1 MPTLQ
6 VNLLG
11 PMDLRYDGQQLC
23 KPPTLKSRSLLAYL
37 ILHCDQPQARE
48 RLVDLFWGDRPQRRA
63 RRSLTTALWHIRRCL
78 PEEGLILSEL
88 NTVQFDP
95 RSELWLDVDEFQAQ
109 ASRPDMVSLQ
119 SAVALYRGDLLD
131 GFYDD
136 WIITERYRLE
146 HLFCEALTRL
156 MNVQESRGDHKAVLA
171 TAARLLQQDP
181 LREDAHRVMMRA
193 YCRLGQRNAALEQ
206 YRHCCQT
213 VQEELGVEPMAETS
227 ELNRQILDGRF
238 AAERV
243 GEGMPLEMPSW
254 RPMPAAGRN
263 PLDVATRTKLVGR
276 EEDLAFLQ
284 GRWQAAAAGRGGL
297 VLVSGE
303 AGVGKTRLVEEFAQ
317 GVGGWGGR
325 VLWGR
330 CFEFERVLPYQP
342 VADAVRTILP
352 DLPPSELRGFPA
364 WTLAEVAHLVPEV
377 LEKRPE
383 IEISPA
389 TAPDQDRARLFEATA
404 RFLAELSSSAPL
416 LLVLEDL
423 QWASEST
430 LQLLHYLVH
439 HLAGQRLLMVG
450 TFRPEGLAP
459 NHPVLDLQRRLTR
472 ERLARSLR
480 LGRISATGIEALVKE
495 MSGAGEAI
503 IPLARRLHHE
513 TEGNPF
519 FLVEIVN
526 ALFEMGLISLEG
538 GMWQGDWD
546 RLSRKVLPLP
556 ASVSELIQ
564 ARTRRLSD
572 GTQEALK
579 LAAVLGREFD
589 FDLLDVVWGRGEDA
603 TLEALDEML
612 RQRLIGEGLGSTAR
626 DYAFTH
632 HKIQEAVYAGMP
644 RRHRQQ
650 AHAQAGSAM
659 EQLHTAETEE
669 LVGELA
675 FHFLQ
680 GMHHDKAL
688 AEKAAVYLLKAADRA
703 RLAYA
708 QWEAVGYYEQ
718 ALQILKEQQAYEPAA
733 RTLMAL
739 GLTYQSAFQFQ
750 QARQAYQEGFSMW
763 QRASGME
770 PSFASP
776 PVPHPLR
783 VHLPNPRTLD
793 PALTSSLNA
802 AKLID
807 QLFCGLLELTPQL
820 GIQPAVA
827 CSWEVSEGGRR
838 YLFRLRDDVA
848 WSDGVPLKAGDF
860 EFAWKRVLDPARG
873 SPSASLLYDVAGARA
888 FHRGE
893 CGREDIGVRAID
905 DLTLAIELEAPT
917 GHFLQIL
924 ANICAYAVPSH
935 VVQAH
940 GESWSEPDKIV
951 TSGPFKLV
959 SWRQDESIVL
969 TVNPAYHGL
978 RRGNVERVEIR
989 LLPDGDWQPRSQ
1001 MYEADEL
1008 DVLDL
1013 MGSPALERDRARH
1026 RHPREY
1032 VSGPCLSTDYTGFV
1046 TNQEPFDD
1054 VRVRRAFVLALDRER
1069 MTEAAMGADSA
1080 PGTGGFLP
1088 VGMPG
1093 HSPGIGLPYDPERA
1107 RALLAEAGYP
1117 EGRGF
1122 PVAEWLSVSGA
1133 EPYIEY
1139 METHWQQNLG
1149 VNVCM
1154 EILEVS
1160 TLIER
1165 LERQPP
1171 HMFGTGWYADCPD
1184 PDSFLR
1190 ANPIL
1195 RYTGWR
1201 SAAYDELVERAR
1213 RSTDQADRMKLYA
1226 QADRILIEEAVVL
1239 PGTYGRNHLLVKPWV
1254 SRYPTSAMATLS
1266 WKDVVLEPH

>member
-1 MPTLQ
+1 MPTLH

-37 ILHCDQPQARE
+37 ILHRDRPQARE
-48 RLVDLFWGDRPQRRA
+48 RLVDLFWGDRPERRA

-78 PEEGLILSEL
+78 PEEELILSEL

-95 RSELWLDVDEFQAQ
+95 GSELWLDVDEFQAQ
-109 ASRPDMVSLQ
+109 AARPEIASLQ
-119 SAVALYRGDLLD
+119 SAVALYRGDLMD

-156 MNVQESRGDHKAVLA
+156 MNVQESRGDHEALLA

-193 YCRLGQRNAALEQ
+193 YCLLGRRNAALEQ
-206 YRHCCQT
+206 YRHCRRI
-213 VQEELGVEPMAETS
+213 VQEELGVEPLAETS
-227 ELNRQILDGRF
+227 ELHQQILDGRF

-243 GEGMPLEMPSW
+243 GKSVPIEMPSL
-254 RPMPAAGRN
+254 RPMPTAGRN
-263 PLDVATRTKLVGR
+263 PLDVVTRTKLVGR
-276 EEDLAFLQ
+276 AEELAFLEDC
-284 GRWQAAAAGRGGL
+284 WQAVASGRGGL
-297 VLVSGE
+297 VLISGE

-317 GVGGWGGR
+317 SVGGWGGR

-330 CFEFERVLPYQP
+330 CYEFERVLPYQP
-342 VADAVRTILP
+342 VADALRTVVP
-352 DLPPSELRGFPA
+352 TPTSSELQGVPA
-364 WTLAEVAHLVPEV
+364 WTLAGVARLVPEI

-383 IEISPA
+383 IEIAPA
-389 TAPDQDRARLFEATA
+389 VAPDQERAGLFEATA

-439 HLAGQRLLMVG
+439 HLAGQHLLMVG

-459 NHPVLDLQRRLTR
+459 NQPVLDLRRRLTR

-480 LGRISATGIEALVKE
+480 LGRISATDIEALVNE
-495 MSGAGEAI
+495 MSGVGEAI
-503 IPLARRLHHE
+503 VPLARSLHRE

-526 ALFEMGLISLEG
+526 ALFEMDLIGLEG
-538 GMWQGDWD
+538 GTWQGDWD
-546 RLSRKVLPLP
+546 RLSRGAFPLP
-556 ASVSELIQ
+556 AGVSELIQ
-564 ARTRRLSD
+564 ARTARLSD
-572 GTQEALK
+572 DTQEALK
-579 LAAVLGREFD
+579 LAAVLGREFE
-589 FDLLDVVWGRGEDA
+589 FDLLDAVWGRGEDA

-612 RQRLIGEGLGSTAR
+612 RHRLIDEGVGSTAR
-626 DYAFTH
+626 DYAFSH
-632 HKIQEAVYAGMP
+632 HKIQEAVYEGMP
-644 RRHRQQ
+644 RRRRQR
-650 AHAQAGSAM
+650 AHAQAGTAM
-659 EQLHTAETEE
+659 ERLCKAETEE
-669 LVGELA
+669 LAGELA

-680 GMHHDKAL
+680 GMQHDEAL
-688 AEKAAVYLLKAADRA
+688 TEKATEYLLKAADRA

-708 QWEAVGYYEQ
+708 HREAVGYYEQ
-718 ALQILKEQQAYEPAA
+718 ALQILKEQHAYERVA

-739 GLTYQSAFQFQ
+739 GLAYQSAFQFQ
-750 QARQAYQEGFSMW
+750 QARQAYDEGLDMW
-763 QRASGME
+763 QRASGMQ
-770 PSFASP
+770 PSLASWP
-776 PVPHPLR
+776 APHSLR
-783 VHLPNPRTLD
+783 VHLPSPRTLD

-807 QLFCGLLELTPQL
+807 QLLCGLLELTPQL
-820 GIQPAVA
+820 AIQPAVT

-838 YLFRLRDDVA
+838 YLFRLRDDVV
-848 WSDGVPLKAGDF
+848 WSDGVPLTAGDF
-860 EFAWKRVLDPARG
+860 EFAWKRVLDPATG

-888 FHRGE
+888 FHGGE
-893 CGREDIGVRAID
+893 CGREDVGVQAID

-935 VVQAH
+935 VVQAQ

-951 TSGPFKLV
+951 TNGPFKVV

-969 TVNPAYHGL
+969 TANPAYHG
-978 RRGNVERVEIR
+978 RCRGNVERVEIR
-989 LLPDGDWQPRSQ
+989 LLPDGAWQPRSQ
-1001 MYEADEL
+1001 MYEADQL

-1069 MTEAAMGADSA
+1069 MTEVAMGADSA

-1088 VGMPG
+1088 IGMPG
-1093 HSPGIGLPYDPERA
+1093 HSAGIGLPYDPEQA

-1122 PVAEWLSVSGA
+1122 PVPEWLSVSGA
-1133 EPYIEY
+1133 EPYVEY
-1139 METHWQQNLG
+1139 METQWYQNLG
-1149 VNVCM
+1149 IKVCM
-1154 EILEVS
+1154 EILEFPA
-1160 TLIER
+1160 LIER

-1171 HMFGTGWYADCPD
+1171 HMFGTGWYADYPD

-1213 RSTDQADRMKLYA
+1213 RSTDQAERMKLYA
-1226 QADRILIEEAVVL
+1226 QADRMLIEEAVVL
-1239 PGTYGRNHLLVKPWV
+1239 PGTYGRNHFLMKPWV